1 MNKGRSQTGAMA
13 FCLALL
19 LLTVGSGGRSLAQ
32 SQSPVDLSG
41 KNVLLLHA
49 YNYESASSLVMDPI
63 FMKRFTEAGLDGS
76 NLHFEYMDLNKHAD
90 PAYRLD
96 YARFLERKHENRAFD
111 VIIAMHR
118 TALMYLL
125 EEGKDLFPGVPV
137 VNVIADPDFLRPEIR
152 SEYERL
158 MSRMNRPFV
167 ILPFSIGTEPTV
179 QSILDLRPDT
189 RKLVVISGSES
200 LDRQMAEST
209 RRGLELWRNKL
220 DMEYLIG
227 LPLEEV
233 LERVSALPP
242 KTAILYTVFGSDLNR
257 TYRNPDV
264 LWRISEAANAPVF
277 GLYDTLLGKGIVG
290 GVMTNHG
297 HEAARAVR
305 MSLEILRGGLPAEQ
319 VTVNPAELIPTFD
332 WERLNRWNMSEGRLP
347 PGSVI
352 LNRPKT
358 LWTDYREYVIAA
370 VILFLAQS
378 ILIGALILQILRRR
392 KAERK
397 YRDIF
402 DGSLEGIFES
412 SREGRMLTANPAFAR
427 ILGYDSAEEA
437 RSSISDSANQV
448 WANPE
453 ERTRY
458 VRLLEEQDIVLG
470 FQCQFRRKDGTNI
483 WVSLNTRSVKGPDG
497 KTLFYAGFL
506 EDITER
512 KKAEEALKE
521 SEAKYRNLYDSM
533 MDGYVLVDM
542 DGRILQYNET
552 YRAMTGYL
560 QDELQRL
567 TYRDITPAKWHAAE
581 RDIIEQQVLV
591 RGYSEVY
598 DKEYRRKDGT
608 LFPIEL
614 RTFLLK
620 DERGINIGMWAIV
633 RDITG
638 RKLIESETRKLRE
651 DLAHVTR
658 VSTLGELTSSLA
670 HEINQ
675 PLAAILSNAQAAQRF
690 LSQGNPDMKEIAEIL
705 GDIIRD
711 DNRAAEVIRKIRAL
725 LKKEETRFE
734 ALNLNDVVEEILN
747 VIRNDTVL
755 TALKIEKA
763 FDSSM
768 PAVWGDRIQLQQ
780 VILNLVMNAAEAM
793 RDGSPNRRILTVKTS
808 RKDERFAEVSVADM
822 GPGINERAEGRLFE
836 PFYTTKSGGMGMGL
850 AISRHIVSSHKGEIR
865 AVNNPG
871 AGTTVSFTVP
881 FDNGGKP

>member
-1 MNKGRSQTGAMA
+1 MA

-19 LLTVGSGGRSLAQ
+19 LLTVGSGGPSLAQ
-32 SQSPVDLSG
+32 SQSPVDMSG
-41 KNVLLLHA
+41 KSVLLLHA
-49 YNYESASSLVMDPI
+49 YNYEAASSLVMDPI
-63 FMKRFTEAGLDGS
+63 FLKKFTEAGLDGS
-76 NLHFEYMDLNKHAD
+76 NIHYEYMDLNKHTD

-96 YARFLERKHENRAFD
+96 YKRFLQRKHENRSFD

-118 TALMYLL
+118 TALAYLL

-152 SEYERL
+152 SEYE
-158 MSRMNRPFV
+158 SRMSLMNRTFV
-167 ILPFSIGTEPTV
+167 IMPFSMGTDPTV
-179 QSILDLRPDT
+179 RSILDLRPDT
-189 RKLVVISGSES
+189 RNLLVVSGSEN

-209 RRGLELWRNKL
+209 RRGLEPWRRKL
-220 DMEYLIG
+220 QIEYLIG

-242 KTAILYTVFGSDLNR
+242 KTAILYTVFGSDPNR
-257 TYRNPDV
+257 TYRNPEV
-264 LWRISEAANAPVF
+264 LHRISQTANAPVF
-277 GLYDTLLGKGIVG
+277 GLYDTLLGNGIVG
-290 GVMTNHG
+290 GVMTDHG
-297 HEAARAVR
+297 HEATRAVGIA
-305 MSLEILRGGLPAEQ
+305 LEILRGRFPAETI
-319 VTVNPAELIPTFD
+319 TVDPAELIPTFD
-332 WERLNRWNMSEGRLP
+332 WVQLNRWDMSEGRLP

-352 LNRPKT
+352 LNRPKS
-358 LWTDYREYVIAA
+358 LWHDYREYVIAA
-370 VILFLAQS
+370 VVLFLAQML
-378 ILIGALILQILRRR
+378 LIGALIFQTLRRR

-402 DGSLEGIFES
+402 EGSLEGIFES
-412 SREGRMLTANPAFAR
+412 SGEGRVLTANPAFAK
-427 ILGYDSAEEA
+427 ILGYDSAEEVRA
-437 RSSISDSANQV
+437 SVTDSANQIWV
-448 WANPE
+448 DSE
-453 ERTRY
+453 ERAEY
-458 VRLLEEQDIVLG
+458 VQQLEENDVVLG
-470 FQCQFRRKDGTNI
+470 YQCRFRRRDGTSI
-483 WVSLNTRSVKGPDG
+483 WVSLNTRRVKGPDG

-512 KKAEEALKE
+512 KKTDEALKE
-521 SEAKYRNLYDSM
+521 SEGKYRSLYDSM

-542 DGRILQYNET
+542 DGRILRYNET
-552 YRAMTGYL
+552 YRAMTGYS

-567 TYRDITPAKWHAAE
+567 TYRDITPEKWHAAE
-581 RDIIEQQVLV
+581 KDIIEQQVLV

-598 DKEYRRKDGT
+598 EKEYRKKEGSV
-608 LFPIEL
+608 FPIEL

-620 DERGINIGMWAIV
+620 DERGNHVGMWAIV

-638 RKLIESETRKLRE
+638 RKLIESETRRLRE

-690 LSQGNPDMKEIAEIL
+690 LSQANPDMQEIAEIL

-725 LKKEETRFE
+725 LKKEEIRFE

-747 VIRNDTVL
+747 VVRNDT
-755 TALKIEKA
+755 ALSALAIEA
-763 FDSSM
+763 TFAPLL

-793 RDGSPNRRILTVKTS
+793 RDGSPGRRSLTINTS
-808 RKDERFAEVSVADM
+808 KRDEQFAEVSVRDA
-822 GPGINERAEGRLFE
+822 GPGIDENIAGRMFE

-865 AVNNPG
+865 AVNNPD

-881 FDNGGKP
+881 FDGEWKP